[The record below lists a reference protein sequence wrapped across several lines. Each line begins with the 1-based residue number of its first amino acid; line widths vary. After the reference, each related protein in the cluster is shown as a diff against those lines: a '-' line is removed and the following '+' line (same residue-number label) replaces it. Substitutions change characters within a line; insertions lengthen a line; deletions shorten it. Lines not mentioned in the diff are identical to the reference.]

1 MNPAPLSTAPP
12 PGRVRVA
19 SPVRARRLPSPG
31 GLARRRLMIRG
42 AKLALPAVALALL
55 ASLAVWPELRSEAAR
70 ARAEAQSLSKVQGAT
85 IKGARYHSIDERG
98 RPYTLTAAT
107 ARQVG
112 ENRLNLTEP
121 KGDITLQ
128 NGTWLMLQA
137 RQGIYRRHD
146 NALDLSRDVTL
157 YRDDGTT
164 MVTASAAL
172 DLKNGAAAGAE
183 PVHAEGPFGRL
194 DSAGGFT
201 ATDKGEQIFFA
212 GRSHLLLNGANGP

>member
-1 MNPAPLSTAPP
+1 MNPAPLPMAQRPDRARLGPP
-12 PGRVRVA
+12 L
-19 SPVRARRLPSPG
+19 RARRLPSPG
-31 GLARRRLMIRG
+31 RLALRRLMIRG
-42 AKLALPAVALALL
+42 AKLALPMAALALL
-55 ASLAVWPELRSEAAR
+55 ASLAVWPEWQSEAGR
-70 ARAEAQSLSKVQGAT
+70 ARAAAQSLGKVQGAT

-107 ARQVG
+107 ARQAG
-112 ENRLNLTEP
+112 ENRLDLTEP
-121 KGDITLQ
+121 KGDLTLQ

-137 RQGIYRRHD
+137 RQGVYRRHD

-194 DSAGGFT
+194 DAAGGFT

-212 GRSHLLLNGANGP
+212 GPSHLLLNGADGP